1 MNIPFLSLHDVTAKY
16 KDEIHEAV
24 KRVVD
29 SGWYLQGKENEQFE
43 KHYAE
48 YIGTKHCIGCA
59 NGLDALIWIFR
70 AYIELGVMQPGDEV
84 IVPANTYI
92 ATILAITE
100 NGLIPVLVEPRQ
112 DTLQI
117 DDSLIEERITE
128 RTKAICI
135 VHLYGRLAYTEK
147 IGELCAKYGL
157 KLIEDNAQAHG
168 CSYRAPQSPEGE
180 VVATTMQERTGV
192 NMADPAYYPTLKK
205 RAAEMRANPTEA
217 ENILWNALSEQKLG
231 YKIRRQHIV
240 SQYILDFA
248 YHDCRL
254 AIELDGGYHNTEDQQ
269 YDDAVRTKNLE
280 ALGWHVLRFTN
291 DEVYNN
297 LDEVLAKIKSA
308 IESATATSPTDASPL
323 GECGAG
329 RLAKRTGSLGD
340 AAGHSFYP
348 GKNLGAL
355 GDGGAVTTDDD
366 ELAAAIRALANY
378 GSQKKYVFKYTGRNS
393 RLDEIQAAV
402 LDVKL
407 RHLDEDLK
415 ARQEIADYYY
425 DHIDNPLIELP
436 VRLPHENNVYHLF
449 PILVKN
455 LPHNPLE
462 GKSSCQEY
470 LGDSTC
476 MGDFLQVHTA
486 TSPSGD
492 CGAGLCGADS
502 LRDKLQ
508 KYLEDNGVGTVIH
521 YPIPPHLQECYQNS
535 PFRGLGG
542 LPITELLADCELS
555 LPISPT
561 MTMEEAAEV
570 VRLVNEFKE

>member
-24 KRVVD
+24 LRVVD

-43 KHYAE
+43 QHYAE

-100 NGLIPVLVEPRQ
+100 NGLVPVLVEPRI

-135 VHLYGRLAYTEK
+135 VHLYGRLAYTDK
-147 IGELCAKYGL
+147 IGELCKKYNL

-168 CSYRAPQSPEGE
+168 CKFEVKGE
-180 VVATTMQERTGV
+180 RREAKG
-192 NMADPAYYPTLKK
+192 
-205 RAAEMRANPTEA
+205 TE
-217 ENILWNALSEQKLG
+217 
-231 YKIRRQHIV
+231 Y
-240 SQYILDFA
+240 
-248 YHDCRL
+248 
-254 AIELDGGYHNTEDQQ
+254 
-269 YDDAVRTKNLE
+269 
-280 ALGWHVLRFTN
+280 
-291 DEVYNN
+291 
-297 LDEVLAKIKSA
+297 
-308 IESATATSPTDASPL
+308 
-323 GECGAG
+323 
-329 RLAKRTGSLGD
+329 KRTGSLGS

-407 RHLDEDLK
+407 RHLEEDLR
-415 ARQEIADYYY
+415 ARQAIADYYY
-425 DHIDNPLIELP
+425 DHIDNPLVELP

-449 PILVKN
+449 PILVKD
-455 LPHNPLE
+455 E
-462 GKSSCQEY
+462 RREARGER
-470 LGDSTC
+470 
-476 MGDFLQVHTA
+476 
-486 TSPSGD
+486 
-492 CGAGLCGADS
+492 
-502 LRDKLQ
+502 RDKLQ
-508 KYLEDNGVGTVIH
+508 IYLEKNGVGTVIH
-521 YPIPPHLQECYQNS
+521 YPIPPHLQECYKNHLSLQG
-535 PFRGLGG
+535 RDGERL
-542 LPITELLADCELS
+542 ITELIANSELS
-555 LPISPT
+555 LPMSPT
-561 MTMEEAAEV
+561 MTIEQAAEV
-570 VRLVNEFKE
+570 VRLINEWKG